1 MLNSIYYLFGYNSST
16 STSHVNNISANK
28 ICINAAELKSIKL
41 KKISENTNNQP
52 AFARYANIDEFN
64 LFNLSKT
71 QLNEILNT
79 KLKHTTPNK
88 KQTYWEPEHPV
99 LNELIKKTKKIN

>member
-52 AFARYANIDEFN
+52 AFARNANIDE
-64 LFNLSKT
+64 FNLSKT

-88 KQTYWEPEHPV
+88 KQTY
-99 LNELIKKTKKIN
+99 LGTRTSCFKRIN